1 MLTTFFPPFNFG
13 GDGIGVERLVKA
25 LVRRGHE
32 VEVFHDVD
40 AFESLR
46 KGETP
51 EVPAPTP
58 GLTIHP
64 LRSGLGVLSPLL
76 TQQFGRPVVNGR
88 FMRDRLAHGNF
99 DVVNF
104 HNVSLIGGPG
114 LLKYGSGVKLYMAHE
129 HWLVCPTHVL
139 WRHNKELCT
148 GRECF
153 RCQLTYRRPPQLW
166 RPLGYLER
174 ELRHVDAF
182 IAMSEFS
189 RAKHHEFG
197 FPREMEVIPYFLPD
211 PSPADQVV
219 SGPRLHERPY
229 FLFVGRL
236 EKIKGL
242 DDVIPLFAEDRGA
255 DLVIAGDGDYGDHLR
270 TLGAGLPNVHFLGR
284 VDQDRLRSLYRD
296 AIALIVPSVC
306 YETFGIILVEAFR
319 EGLPVIAR
327 NLGPFPEIVKR
338 AQAGE
343 LFDTPADLL
352 AAMERLR
359 SDPGRRDRMAVAG
372 RAAHLEHW
380 SESAVVPRYLELI
393 ERLSLQKNAA
403 AKPASPP

>member
-129 HWLVCPTHVL
+129 HWLVCPSHVL

-148 GRECF
+148 GRECV

-166 RPLGYLER
+166 LHSDIWSGSF
-174 ELRHVDAF
+174 VTWT
-182 IAMSEFS
+182 
-189 RAKHHEFG
+189 
-197 FPREMEVIPYFLPD
+197 
-211 PSPADQVV
+211 PS
-219 SGPRLHERPY
+219 
-229 FLFVGRL
+229 
-236 EKIKGL
+236 
-242 DDVIPLFAEDRGA
+242 
-255 DLVIAGDGDYGDHLR
+255 
-270 TLGAGLPNVHFLGR
+270 
-284 VDQDRLRSLYRD
+284 
-296 AIALIVPSVC
+296 
-306 YETFGIILVEAFR
+306 
-319 EGLPVIAR
+319 
-327 NLGPFPEIVKR
+327 
-338 AQAGE
+338 
-343 LFDTPADLL
+343 
-352 AAMERLR
+352 
-359 SDPGRRDRMAVAG
+359 
-372 RAAHLEHW
+372 
-380 SESAVVPRYLELI
+380 
-393 ERLSLQKNAA
+393 
-403 AKPASPP
+403 SP